1 MQHILNHWACTECMA
16 CMVFQLG
23 SELITNILNVKLKKY
38 PRKTQKNVTVLML
51 PFVKHN
57 RNPFFWGSNSRLSSH
72 KPWTKK
78 AIALLLMSFL
88 HIPLPEHTIILH
100 RSGIIAI
107 FETWFCFPGRRFEEN
122 PYCLIF
128 LETMDTSHG
137 VEFWTHNMN
146 DIVVSKSRL
155 CRPSR

>member
-1 MQHILNHWACTECMA
+1 M
-16 CMVFQLG
+16 
-23 SELITNILNVKLKKY
+23 KKI
-38 PRKTQKNVTVLML
+38 PSKDAKNVTILML

-88 HIPLPEHTIILH
+88 HIPLPEPTIILH

-107 FETWFCFPGRRFEEN
+107 FETWFCFPERRFEGN

-155 CRPSR
+155 CRMVLFLLLASLMLKIFHTRFINTWTVYF